1 MGCLQFP
8 YQIDLLR
15 IDEIQIAMDYRPGAG
30 GKDAMDNDPERRMKG
45 RGVSGHF
52 DKFRYGRIA
61 GGGLGS
67 SVGMLL
73 KITCGLVG
81 PGTPACGCLHTVGR
95 RSGVRS
101 FAGTWA
107 SQLLSDVKLYT
118 CTLQYMLTC

>member
-30 GKDAMDNDPERRMKG
+30 GKDAMYNDPERRMKG
-45 RGVSGHF
+45 RGVSGRF
-52 DKFRYGRIA
+52 DKYRYGRIA
-61 GGGLGS
+61 GGS

-81 PGTPACGCLHTVGR
+81 PGTPGCLHTVGR
-95 RSGVRS
+95 RWHLGL
-101 FAGTWA
+101 AIA
-107 SQLLSDVKLYT
+107 K
-118 CTLQYMLTC
+118 